1 VTPFFGTRHEASAL
15 EQTYASLPRHNF
27 SETVLQAGLPFLS
40 VSALPP
46 LTWSDLGTPQR
57 VFKLVRAL
65 GIAPPWMRGRR
76 PVLRAVQRAG

>member
-1 VTPFFGTRHEASAL
+1 MGPRICIV
-15 EQTYASLPRHNF
+15 LPNLPTV

-57 VFKLVRAL
+57 LFKLLQAL

-76 PVLRAVQRAG
+76 PALRAAQRAG